1 MQMHPQKSSAN
12 AEKDICLLAANQM
25 CVLKKHDSADV
36 VTICM
41 LLRQ

>member
-1 MQMHPQKSSAN
+1 MQSYQQKSSAN
-12 AEKDICLLAANQM
+12 AEKDICLLAANRM
-25 CVLKKHDSADV
+25 SVLKKHHSADV